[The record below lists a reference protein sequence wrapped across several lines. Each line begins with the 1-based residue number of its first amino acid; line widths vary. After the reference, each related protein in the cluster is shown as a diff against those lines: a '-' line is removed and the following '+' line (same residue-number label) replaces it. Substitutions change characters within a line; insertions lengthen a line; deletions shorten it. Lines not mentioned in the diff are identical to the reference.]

1 MKKSELLKHAAA
13 LREQSTFREAYDAF
27 LSAAD
32 KTDNVLEKSA
42 ILLDVVT
49 NLTMLGEYDASR
61 RQLKVIKEMLSGL
74 DPKHLTQTDQNEFL
88 RVLVGIDVEHAEI
101 LAADGNIEG
110 AIEKLAATVENFRL
124 QLEDPEFIR
133 IYDDLQCRRAYFLAD
148 IDLFNK
154 AIPILEEVE
163 NRHDDDSIFLF
174 YLGQCYFR
182 AKLLDKAQRK
192 LERAINLATRQGIA
206 FQAYAILGMVLYEV
220 GDYARAKKEL
230 ETSASLATPQYIKD
244 AKIWKW
250 LEYACRKLGLQ
261 DEARQYALLANPS

>member
-13 LREQSTFREAYDAF
+13 LREQSKFREAYDAF
-27 LSAAD
+27 VSAAD
-32 KTDNVLEKSA
+32 KTDSVLEKSA
-42 ILLDVVT
+42 ILLEVVT
-49 NLTMLGEYDASR
+49 NLTMLGEDDASR

-74 DPKHLTQTDQNEFL
+74 DPKHLTQTDQSEFV
-88 RVLVGIDVEHAEI
+88 RVLVGIEVEHAEI
-101 LAADGNIEG
+101 LAAEGNIEG
-110 AIEKLAATVENFRL
+110 AIEKLAATIENFRL
-124 QLEDPEFIR
+124 QLDDPEFIQ
-133 IYDDLQCRRAYFLAD
+133 IYDDLRCRRAFFLAD

-163 NRHDDDSIFLF
+163 SRHVDDSIFLF

-182 AKLLDKAQRK
+182 AKLIDKAQQR
-192 LERAINLATRQGIA
+192 LERAINLATRPGIA
-206 FQAYAILGMVLYEV
+206 FQAHAVLGKLLCEV

-230 ETSASLATPQYIKD
+230 EASASLATPQYIKD

-250 LEYACRKLGLQ
+250 LEFACRKLGLQ

>member
-13 LREQSTFREAYDAF
+13 LREQSKFREAYDTF

-32 KTDNVLEKSA
+32 RTDNPLEKSA

-49 NLTMLGEYDASR
+49 NLTLLGEYDTSR
-61 RQLKVIKEMLSGL
+61 RQLKVIKEMLSGR
-74 DPKHLTQTDQNEFL
+74 DPEHLTQTEQNESL
-88 RVLVGIDVEHAEI
+88 RVLVGIEIEEAEI
-101 LAADGNIEG
+101 LAAEGNIEG
-110 AIEKLAATVENFRL
+110 AIEKLAETIENFRL
-124 QLEDPEFIR
+124 QLADPEFVR
-133 IYDDLQCRRAYFLAD
+133 IYDDLRCRRAYFLAD
-148 IDLFNK
+148 IDLFSK

-192 LERAINLATRQGIA
+192 LERAINLASRQGIA
-206 FQAYAILGMVLYEV
+206 FQAHAVLGMVLYEV

-230 ETSASLATPQYIKD
+230 ETSASFATPQYIKD